1 MSSESTTARMVKDL
15 TGMWWPAADSGKLRS
30 AATAWTAMAT
40 AIDDA
45 TATANTAAQTVIHN
59 NSGTAID
66 AFATFWGRYYTP
78 GKGWLP
84 DTAAA
89 CRQMA
94 KALDDFANEV
104 DKAVSKLEE
113 EATVVGAVLVAG
125 TALAFFTAGLSE
137 AAAGAATATI
147 VAAAD
152 AIGVTVT
159 DTVATIAG
167 TTLTGVVFGS
177 VESATVDL
185 AVAQPVRIA
194 FGDGGF
200 SLTELLD
207 SAETGGLAGGAVG
220 GLGSGAR
227 ALTVAADSADGAS
240 TTLAAVGTLA
250 DGLDTLP
257 GRMLTGSA
265 LSAGQDVLFNHGHI
279 TGLDLLT
286 GAIGA
291 GAAPD
296 SGNPDEMGTRR
307 QQAALNSEK
316 STDAVPPTTAYD
328 AALPSGDPVYYQSGS
343 TAIGY
348 DAATMSN
355 FESVAPIAG
364 YHDVVIHGNRQGY
377 FEPGRVNRA
386 GIGFS
391 GGDTHPTHIVEA
403 IRNNPSYT
411 GGPVRLISCH
421 SGTVAPEAGELP
433 PAQLVANQLGVP
445 VRAPTNKV
453 GVRTGRGPGQ
463 TPQIFGGGYWRT
475 FLPIVS

>member
-30 AATAWTAMAT
+30 AAAAWTAMAT

-45 TATANTAAQTVIHN
+45 TAVANTAAQSVIHN
-59 NSGTAID
+59 NSGAAID
-66 AFATFWGRYYTP
+66 AFGTFWGRYYAS

-94 KALDDFANEV
+94 KALDDFASEV

-167 TTLTGVVFGS
+167 TTLTGIVFGS

-185 AVAQPVRIA
+185 AVAQPVRVA

-200 SLTELLD
+200 SLSEVLS

-220 GLGSGAR
+220 GLGAE
-227 ALTVAADSADGAS
+227 
-240 TTLAAVGTLA
+240 
-250 DGLDTLP
+250 P
-257 GRMLTGSA
+257 
-265 LSAGQDVLFNHGHI
+265 
-279 TGLDLLT
+279 
-286 GAIGA
+286 
-291 GAAPD
+291 
-296 SGNPDEMGTRR
+296 
-307 QQAALNSEK
+307 
-316 STDAVPPTTAYD
+316 VP
-328 AALPSGDPVYYQSGS
+328 
-343 TAIGY
+343 
-348 DAATMSN
+348 
-355 FESVAPIAG
+355 
-364 YHDVVIHGNRQGY
+364 
-377 FEPGRVNRA
+377 
-386 GIGFS
+386 
-391 GGDTHPTHIVEA
+391 
-403 IRNNPSYT
+403 
-411 GGPVRLISCH
+411 
-421 SGTVAPEAGELP
+421 
-433 PAQLVANQLGVP
+433 
-445 VRAPTNKV
+445 
-453 GVRTGRGPGQ
+453 
-463 TPQIFGGGYWRT
+463 
-475 FLPIVS
+475 